1 MAESTKPTKAK
12 GGKKKVGGLPPWGWA
27 ATGAAVY
34 GVYYLY
40 KKHQSNVAGAA
51 LTTPAVTTPVDTN
64 GVGSAIIPSTEVTP
78 TTSPTLADFRARFLA
93 QATNPKGGNLSPA
106 QAQQIYNA
114 VMGGNVLNGK
124 LATIASNILANLYSG
139 GHVPAGVPNIVHVG
153 SATNGAVTTTHTPSS
168 AYVPPAV
175 VLNPPRKNAPVSV
188 KSAPKQS
195 KPPKQKPKP
204 SPKGAVGAIPGFLS
218 SPGGLQ
224 TGGNRP
230 APPKPP
236 KKNKP
241 GGINP
246 IAGAVG
252 AIGYGGAS
260 TAGADVAVAAPGI
273 LSEIG
278 SGLSFVGSGIL
289 DMTEIAGTWIATEAV

>member
-168 AYVPPAV
+168 AYIPPAV

-188 KSAPKQS
+188 KSAPKQL
-195 KPPKQKPKP
+195 KPPKPANGGGSPPLANIKTYGGFKPLPVEEMPTTIGRGQPGHPLPGASGGQPAIVTALPTDAWQVP
-204 SPKGAVGAIPGFLS
+204 SPFDWLF
-218 SPGGLQ
+218 
-224 TGGNRP
+224 N
-230 APPKPP
+230 
-236 KKNKP
+236 
-241 GGINP
+241 
-246 IAGAVG
+246 
-252 AIGYGGAS
+252 
-260 TAGADVAVAAPGI
+260 
-273 LSEIG
+273 
-278 SGLSFVGSGIL
+278 
-289 DMTEIAGTWIATEAV
+289 